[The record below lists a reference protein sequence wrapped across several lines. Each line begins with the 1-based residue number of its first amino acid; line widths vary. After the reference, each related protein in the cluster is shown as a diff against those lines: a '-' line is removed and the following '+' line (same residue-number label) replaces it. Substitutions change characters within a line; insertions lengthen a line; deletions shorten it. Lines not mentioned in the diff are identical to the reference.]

1 MTMAQWRPTPLIY
14 TSMLLWTVGY
24 CAVMLLPF
32 CVASLLPEEARGRF
46 SRWVILQYG
55 RVMVYRAVWPFV
67 RVKFEDGAAGETRPG
82 IYVFNHRSASDRFL
96 VATLNI
102 PVIQA
107 VNGWPMRLPFF
118 GFFARRGGYID
129 TTKLSYEEARDRMGR
144 MLERGVSVAAFPEG
158 TRSGC
163 RRMNQFRSGVF
174 KAARELGAVIYPCC
188 IVGNEELPDRRFRFR
203 CGRIRVRLLPPLAP
217 EEVRSFGNAFL
228 LKNHIRSRIQ
238 REIERMEGIA
248 SDE

>member
-1 MTMAQWRPTPLIY
+1 M
-14 TSMLLWTVGY
+14 
-24 CAVMLLPF
+24 
-32 CVASLLPEEARGRF
+32 
-46 SRWVILQYG
+46 ILQYG

-82 IYVFNHRSASDRFL
+82 IYVFNHRSASDPFL
-96 VATLNI
+96 GATLNI

-158 TRSGC
+158 TRSGS

-174 KAARELGAVIYPCC
+174 KAARELGA
-188 IVGNEELPDRRFRFR
+188 
-203 CGRIRVRLLPPLAP
+203 